1 MRLIRQQVLPI
12 GLDIGADSVKMLQV
26 EPVGDHISVVASGRM
41 AIPDESRADPAARM
55 TVAADLVRQM
65 LQTHPF
71 IGNKIVACLPREI
84 VHIKNVR
91 LPLIPA
97 AELSA
102 AVEFEAR
109 NIFPFDVEQSRM
121 HYVLAGEVRQGTEVR
136 QEVIALAAQ
145 NSEVNQFVE
154 QLHRSG
160 GAIESLDIE
169 AIALHRGYERYIR
182 RRDDEQDVFVLVDV
196 GLRRTQVIV
205 CRGRELSFFKS
216 IEIGGEHFNQAV
228 SRKLG
233 ISVPEARALRRRM
246 CETASPQDRGDSVTR
261 AVFDATRTQME
272 DFSRELAMCLRYY
285 LVTFRGHRPRVVRLV
300 GGEANDP
307 QLLVTTQSAS
317 SIPVEIAKPLL
328 SADTTRMRPA
338 DRRGSMSE
346 WATAFGLALRMTK
359 KNFGAIDGR
368 PRDTVL
374 PRSVAGVG
382 SLVEVV
388 DLNHAVQAAAKLPEI
403 PARRSS
409 DHGPAPVIAP
419 HSDATEVARA

>member
-1 MRLIRQQVLPI
+1 MFRLLPQQVLPI

-26 EPVGDHISVVASGRM
+26 EPVGNHVSVIASGRM
-41 AIPDESRADPAARM
+41 PIPEEARGNPAM
-55 TVAADLVRQM
+55 HIAAATDLVRQM

-71 IGNKIVACLPREI
+71 VGKKIVACLPREI

-109 NIFPFDVEQSRM
+109 NIFPFDVEQATMR
-121 HYVLAGEVRQGTEVR
+121 YVLAGEVRQGTDVR

-145 NSEVNQFVE
+145 NEHVDQFVE

-160 GAIESLDIE
+160 GAIESLEIE
-169 AIALHRGYERYIR
+169 PFALHRCYERYIR
-182 RRDDEQDVFVLVDV
+182 RRDDEQDVFVLVDI

-205 CRGRELSFFKS
+205 CRGRDISFFKS
-216 IEIGGEHFNQAV
+216 IEIGGGHFNAAV

-233 ISVPEARALRRRM
+233 ISIPEARALRRRM
-246 CETASPQDRGDSVTR
+246 CTTASPQDRRDSVTR
-261 AVFDATRTQME
+261 SVFDATRVQME

-307 QLLVTTQSAS
+307 QLLAAVQSTAG
-317 SIPVEIAKPLL
+317 IPVEVARPLL
-328 SADTTRMRPA
+328 SADTTRMRPV
-338 DRRGSMSE
+338 DRQGSMSE
-346 WATAFGLALRMTK
+346 WATAFGLALRSTNK
-359 KNFGAIDGR
+359 TFGPLDGK
-368 PRDTVL
+368 PREAVS
-374 PRSVAGVG
+374 PKPAPGQPSM
-382 SLVEVV
+382 VEVL
-388 DLNHAVQAAAKLPEI
+388 DLNSAVQAAAKLPEI
-403 PARRSS
+403 PARRVS
-409 DHGPAPVIAP
+409 DRNAPAFAAAGE
-419 HSDATEVARA
+419 ATRA